1 MVYILALIG
10 MICWGISPLFAKSG
24 LEKLRPITGLS
35 LRTFIAASVLLLWTM
50 LSGGLRELRAVPGR
64 AVILILIE
72 ALMAMIAGDL
82 AYYAALK
89 NGNASIVMIIMA
101 CSPVVTILCSV
112 LFLGERPSLETLI
125 GACLVVIGLILV
137 V

>member
-1 MVYILALIG
+1 MVYFLALIG

-24 LEKLRPITGLS
+24 LERLRPITGLS
-35 LRTFIAASVLLLWTM
+35 LRTFIAASVLFLWTM
-50 LSGGLRELRAVPGR
+50 LTGGMQELRATPPR
-64 AVILILIE
+64 AVLLILIE
-72 ALMAMIAGDL
+72 ALMAMIVGDL

-89 NGNASIVMIIMA
+89 DGNASIVMIIMA

-112 LFLGERPSLETLI
+112 LFLGERPSLSTLI
-125 GACLVVIGLILV
+125 GACLVVVGLILV